1 MRNIWY
7 DIKYRALYANYQAK
21 KDKALF
27 QLNLSFENPVAV
39 GEHPQLVDDCIKLV
53 DDISAADESLETLAS
68 YYGDMDDSA

>member
-1 MRNIWY
+1 MTLKR
-7 DIKYRALYANYQAK
+7 DLYRALYANYQAK

>member
-1 MRNIWY
+1 MTLKR
-7 DIKYRALYANYQAK
+7 DLYRALYANYQAK

-27 QLNLSFENPVAV
+27 QLNLAFENPVAV

>member
-1 MRNIWY
+1 MTLKRDLY
-7 DIKYRALYANYQAK
+7 KALYANYQAK

-53 DDISAADESLETLAS
+53 DDISAADESLETLES
-68 YYGDMDDSA
+68 YYEDMNDSA

>member
-1 MRNIWY
+1 MKLKRDLY
-7 DIKYRALYANYQAK
+7 KALYANYQAK

-27 QLNLSFENPVAV
+27 QLNLAFENPVAV

>member
-1 MRNIWY
+1 MTLKR
-7 DIKYRALYANYQAK
+7 DLYRALHANYQAK